1 MTTLSLRLP
10 DSLHQG
16 LKEAVLQ
23 DGTSLNQF
31 IVIAI
36 AEKLLALLTEK
47 YLVER
52 AAKGSR
58 VSYLAALAQVSDV
71 EPEAYDRL
79 PMASILHERKDIQPS
94 AVNP

>member
-23 DGTSLNQF
+23 DGVSLNQF
-31 IVIAI
+31 IVVAI
-36 AEKLLALLTEK
+36 AEKLSAMLTEK

-52 AAKGSR
+52 AAKGNHAD
-58 VSYLAALAQVSDV
+58 YLAALAQVPDV

-79 PMASILHERKDIQPS
+79 PSTSIE
-94 AVNP
+94 